1 MVAGLAF
8 ENLLK
13 YKQCQ
18 SKESLKTSHLHFFP
32 KQSDLPVQKAAICN
46 LMVACCQMQD
56 LQLG

>member
-18 SKESLKTSHLHFFP
+18 SKESLRTSHMSFFP
-32 KQSDLPVQKAAICN
+32 KQSNLPVQKAATCN
-46 LMVACCQMQD
+46 LIVACCQIED
-56 LQLG
+56 L